1 MNKVIA
7 CINGASNS
15 TTVCDYAIWAA
26 QRLQAP
32 LEFLHVI
39 EQQPDRTLIHDLSG
53 SVGLGAQEILLAEL
67 TQLDEQNSKI
77 AEEQAEKILEAALQ
91 YSHSKGVDGAST
103 RRRLGILAEV
113 LLELQDDTR
122 LVVLGQ
128 RPQPGGVSR
137 LTLDLNVERVVRS
150 LQKPVLVATSKYTE
164 PSHFAIAFDGS
175 PTGCKMIE
183 RVAASPLLQNLPC
196 HIITAGNPTSSGAQQ
211 LEWAR
216 TTLADAGFAVS
227 VIQQPGDA
235 QTVLHSAI
243 STNHIDLLVMGAY
256 GHSRIREFIVGSTTT
271 TMLRTSPVPVLILR

>member
-39 EQQPDRTLIHDLSG
+39 EQQPDRALIHDLSG

-243 STNHIDLLVMGAY
+243 PANHIDLLVMGAY